1 LTIAGLA
8 NDVAVGVNAF
18 KYPKDYSKK
27 QNATAVAVIV
37 GGKTTKV
44 AGIFQQQ
51 AKAVA
56 TPSPRLAPTSPYP
69 PSPSSPPSRGASA
82 SRPPRPRRSKCEV
95 WAERLSMVGGCGDEG
110 GCARTSLLAF
120 G

>member
-1 LTIAGLA
+1 MTIAGPA

-56 TPSPRLAPTSPYP
+56 DAV
-69 PSPSSPPSRGASA
+69 AA
-82 SRPPRPRRSKCEV
+82 SRPDLTVPALAK
-95 WAERLSMVGGCGDEG
+95 LSAVQRGLRV
-110 GCARTSLLAF
+110 AAAAAKAQ
-120 G
+120 

>member
-1 LTIAGLA
+1 MTIAGLA

-56 TPSPRLAPTSPYP
+56 NAV
-69 PSPSSPPSRGASA
+69 AA
-82 SRPPRPRRSKCEV
+82 SRPDLTVRRPRQALRRPEGPPRRGRRGQGAVSVKSGQRDSRWWVGVEMRAV
-95 WAERLSMVGGCGDEG
+95 ALELS
-110 GCARTSLLAF
+110 
-120 G
+120 